1 MLVRLAFLCLAM
13 ELIAQ
18 VCGDSSGGSSGT
30 CPLCDVSTCD
40 NETVLQESCP
50 GVQLVNDP
58 CGCCK
63 QCGREFNESCGGA
76 YGYLGK
82 CVPKLKCTVDPSVYL
97 TGVNISGICTSELHL
112 CCIARHVIT
121 DCIGESCTSVI
132 AKKIGSSEL

>member
-97 TGVNISGICTSELHL
+97 TGVNISGICTSELLFMLH
-112 CCIARHVIT
+112 CAARDYRLYRRI
-121 DCIGESCTSVI
+121 
-132 AKKIGSSEL
+132 LY